1 MINIRKL
8 WENSNISAAHPD
20 LAASVRFDEPM
31 KEHTTFK
38 VGGPADLFLTPSS
51 VEELRLVTEFF
62 LAEGIPVSVLGGGSN
77 ILVADKGI
85 RGVVVGLTG
94 LDAIARIPDPSGFPE
109 GKIAVRAGAGC
120 TMKALTEWC
129 ESESLA
135 GLQRFAGLP
144 GTVGGAV
151 FMNARC
157 YDVSIA
163 DAFFAADYLCFRS
176 GRCTLEHTGYDANEW
191 AYKTSPFQART
202 GADSLLIAEDSRVVV
217 SADFGVIPGNRA
229 DIRREMESF
238 VKDREDKGHYRFPS
252 AGSMFRNNHDFGKP
266 SGKIID
272 EAGLRGF
279 RIGDAQVAPWH
290 GNIVINL
297 GNASAS
303 DLRALVDEIRKRV
316 FETSGFALESEVI
329 LAGDW

>member
-1 MINIRKL
+1 L
-8 WENSNISAAHPD
+8 WENSNISAQYPD
-20 LAASVRFDEPM
+20 LAASARFDEPM
-31 KEHTTFK
+31 RAHTTFR
-38 VGGPADLFLTPSS
+38 VGGPADLFLSPVS
-51 VEELRLVTEFF
+51 VDELRSVAEFF
-62 LAEGIPVSVLGGGSN
+62 LAEGVPVSVLGGGSN
-77 ILVADKGI
+77 LLVADRGI
-85 RGVVVGLTG
+85 RGVVIGLSG
-94 LDAIARIPDPSGFPE
+94 LDAISRPSAPSGFPD
-109 GKIAVRAGAGC
+109 GKIPVRAGAGT
-120 TMKALTEWC
+120 TMRALTEWC
-129 ESESLA
+129 ADESLS

-157 YDVSIA
+157 YEVSIS
-163 DAFFAADYLCFRS
+163 DAFFAADYLHFRS
-176 GRCTLEHTGYDANEW
+176 GRCTLERTGYDAGEW

-202 GADSLLIAEDSRVVV
+202 GAAALRIVDGTRVVV
-217 SADFGVIPGNRA
+217 SADFAMVPGCRE
-229 DIRREMESF
+229 DLLREMENL
-238 VKDREDKGHYRFPS
+238 VKDRDDKGHFRFPS

-303 DLRALVDEIRKRV
+303 DLRALVDEVRKRV
-316 FETSGFALESEVI
+316 FDVTGFALESEVI
-329 LAGDW
+329 FAGDW